1 MVKGIGELPWLCLKQ
16 ILGWGSSQLSSSC
29 GPNRESQC
37 CFFLQQATFFAPA
50 GAHIQ
55 LLIGDVFGDV
65 LFWQMASSIQA
76 TRGIYRS

>member
-1 MVKGIGELPWLCLKQ
+1 MAMLETDIRLGIF
-16 ILGWGSSQLSSSC
+16 QLSSSC
-29 GPNRESQC
+29 EPNRESQC
-37 CFFLQQATFFAPA
+37 CFFSSTSYLFEPA

-55 LLIGDVFGDV
+55 LLIGDVFVDV